1 MNLLGNK
8 DKKGQTQQDKFRW
21 KSLINGEYFDVFFVK
36 NIKIILII
44 SVFLVL
50 RISKQYY
57 CEKQLA
63 EIDQL
68 QDSLKM
74 VKYTYLTLSQDEMEM
89 HRESQVSEKVSE
101 NGLRLNKSTTPP
113 FIISK

>member
-36 NIKIILII
+36 NIKNILII

-50 RISKQYY
+50 RISKQY
-57 CEKQLA
+57 
-63 EIDQL
+63 
-68 QDSLKM
+68 
-74 VKYTYLTLSQDEMEM
+74 
-89 HRESQVSEKVSE
+89 
-101 NGLRLNKSTTPP
+101 
-113 FIISK
+113 